1 MTFSP
6 SRYIFE
12 HLAESARIKL
22 EIGHAHVGTIYDAV
36 TAITQAFS
44 DGNKLLICGNGGSAA
59 DSQHLAAEFVS
70 RYKMNRKGL
79 GAIALTTDTS
89 FLTAHSNDFSFRD
102 VFARQVGALG
112 LPGDILIGFST
123 SGNSGNVLDAIS
135 EAKKR
140 GLKTIGFTGQIG
152 FQSPQPDIEIKV
164 PSRVT
169 AHIQEAHI
177 AVYHVITDLVEKMLF
192 EV

>member
-1 MTFSP
+1 MPLSP

-12 HLAESARIKL
+12 HLSESARIKL
-22 EIGHAHVGTIYDAV
+22 EIGHASVGTIYDAV
-36 TAITQAFS
+36 EAITQAFS
-44 DGNKLLICGNGGSAA
+44 DNHKLLICGNGGSAA

-70 RYKMNRKGL
+70 RYKLNRKGL
-79 GAIALTTDTS
+79 PAIALTTDTS
-89 FLTAHSNDFSFRD
+89 FLTAHSNDFSFRE
-102 VFARQVGALG
+102 VFARQVAALG
-112 LPGDILIGFST
+112 QPGDILIGFST
-123 SGNSGNVLDAIS
+123 SGNSGNVLDAFV

-140 GLKTIGFTGQIG
+140 GLKTIGFTGQLG
-152 FQSPQPDIEIKV
+152 FQHPQPDIEIKV

-177 AVYHVITDLVEKMLF
+177 SVYHVITDLVEKMLF